1 MALLSVL
8 PVLGAFVIWVPAA
21 VALALQGHWGR
32 ALLLTGWG
40 ILIVHPID
48 NFLGPV
54 LVGTK
59 LRLHTLLIF
68 FSVIGGLAAFGASGI
83 VVGPVTVAIAV
94 ALFDSWQRRREDQLA
109 ANS

>member
-1 MALLSVL
+1 LRRS
-8 PVLGAFVIWVPAA
+8 
-21 VALALQGHWGR
+21 
-32 ALLLTGWG
+32 LLLTGWG

-83 VVGPVTVAIAV
+83 VLGPVTVAIAV
-94 ALFDSWQRRREDQLA
+94 SLFDIWQRRREDELSA
-109 ANS
+109 AQDSLRHTQ